1 MPGPVVQVRAVIKTT
16 KPAIILLLAFT
27 AIAAAIVAYGG
38 ISVFTW
44 RPFLFCLVAVVLGSA
59 GSEAMT
65 AFTDRDIDKIMR
77 RTENRPVPS
86 GLLVATVPL
95 FFGLALVVIASL
107 FAFLV
112 GLLVVALLWIA
123 IADNVLVYS
132 VWLKRRSRWN
142 VIAGGVCG
150 GVPVLMAWA
159 SVTGE
164 LSITSFFLA
173 AVVIVWIP
181 LHIWSFSLEYREDY
195 ERAAIPMYPL
205 TISGPR
211 SFLAVGSAGLVLTM
225 FSFLAYVAGVKSYV
239 LLATSLLM
247 GMIVVALSVALIFNP
262 TKRNAE
268 RVFVFSN
275 IYLLGFFLAIML
287 PYI

>member
-1 MPGPVVQVRAVIKTT
+1 MPATVLQLKAAIKTT

-27 AIAAAIVAYGG
+27 AIAVAIVAYGG
-38 ISVFTW
+38 IAVFTW
-44 RPFLFCLVAVVLGSA
+44 RPFQFCLIAVVFGSA

-86 GLLVATVPL
+86 GILDARVPL
-95 FFGLALVVIASL
+95 FFGLALVALASL
-107 FAFLV
+107 FAFLA
-112 GLLVVALLWIA
+112 GLLVLALLWVGVV
-123 IADNVLVYS
+123 DNVLVYS
-132 VWLKRRSRWN
+132 VWLKRRSRLN
-142 VIAGGVCG
+142 VIIGGVCG
-150 GVPVLMAWA
+150 GIPVLMAWA

-164 LSITSFFLA
+164 LSVTSLFLA
-173 AVVIVWIP
+173 AVVVVWIP
-181 LHIWSFSLEYREDY
+181 LHIWSFSLKYREDY
-195 ERAAIPMYPL
+195 ERAGIPMYPL
-205 TISGPR
+205 TISGPG
-211 SFLAVGSAGLVLTM
+211 SLVAVGSAGLVLTM
-225 FSFLAYVAGVKSYV
+225 FSFLAYVTGAESYL
-239 LLATSLLM
+239 LLAISLLM

-275 IYLLGFFLAIML
+275 IYLLGFFLALML